1 MRYSLGMFHRLA
13 LLVLVLP
20 LLAMASCTSGQY
32 DGAMVNRRPPER
44 DVAYT
49 LDDLHDAASK
59 ADEDRY
65 FARFTTDAVF
75 LGTDD
80 TERWTIAEFRAYA
93 HPYFAKGQGW
103 TYVPVERHITI
114 LPGGDAAYFDEKLD
128 NAKYGR
134 CRGTGVLVRDPK
146 TRYGWSVAQY
156 NLTVPIPNEMLEG
169 VAAQIRAHTPAP
181 APAPASTT
189 GH

>member
-1 MRYSLGMFHRLA
+1 MRYSLAMFHRLA

-20 LLAMASCTSGQY
+20 LLAMASCASGAKEHWCYRSPAY
-32 DGAMVNRRPPER
+32 DIGYA
-44 DVAYT
+44 

-65 FARFTTDAVF
+65 FARFTSDAVF

-169 VAAQIRAHTPAP
+169 VAAQIRASAPPP